1 MKSSVL
7 RIKAV
12 PNAPRDE
19 VQGWLGETL
28 KVRIHAPPTEG
39 KANERLCAFMAE
51 TLSLPRGAV
60 TLATGASSREKR
72 LAITGLSEQEV
83 RERLA

>member
-1 MKSSVL
+1 MKSAVL

-19 VQGWLGETL
+19 VQGWLGESL
-28 KVRIHAPPTEG
+28 KVRIHAPPTDG
-39 KANERLCAFMAE
+39 KANERLCAFIAE
-51 TLSLPRGAV
+51 KLLLPKGAV
-60 TLATGASSREKR
+60 PLASGASSREKR
-72 LAITGLSEQEV
+72 LAVSGLTEQEV